1 MGPSDR
7 KRGLEFLLV
16 SMEGGLLLP
25 SEPVHECDGGVS
37 GGQCPRRPPP
47 HAMCRPRCTCSHPG
61 PSVHMSGRPWGGARA
76 RVTWLSRGLGA
87 SQPRECGYT
96 VCVWVRNRSPHPGA
110 SAAHSGA
117 LLPGPWGS
125 LGEVSVLWG
134 GVGGGAGWGGWGG
147 LWEGSLLPFTP
158 SLGQQGAGWTD

>member
-16 SMEGGLLLP
+16 SMEVGLLLP

-47 HAMCRPRCTCSHPG
+47 CRVPPPLHVLSSRALCVQKQAAPGWCTCS
-61 PSVHMSGRPWGGARA
+61 SDMAVKRP
-76 RVTWLSRGLGA
+76 GA
-87 SQPRECGYT
+87 SQPRECGCT
-96 VCVWVRNRSPHPGA
+96 VCVWVRNRSPRPGA
-110 SAAHSGA
+110 SAARSGA

-125 LGEVSVLWG
+125 LGEVSILWG
-134 GVGGGAGWGGWGG
+134 GVGGGAGCGGWGG

-158 SLGQQGAGWTD
+158 S